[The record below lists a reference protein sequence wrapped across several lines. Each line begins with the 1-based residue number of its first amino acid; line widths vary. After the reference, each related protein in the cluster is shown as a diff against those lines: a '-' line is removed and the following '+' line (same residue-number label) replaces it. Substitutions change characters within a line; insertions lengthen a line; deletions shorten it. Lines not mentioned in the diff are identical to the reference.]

1 MYDIYG
7 STEVGM
13 VGIECSAHDGLHI
26 LPDQVLV
33 EILDPY
39 TGKTVEQGVEGEI
52 VVITFW
58 KEALPLIRYRT
69 GDMAS
74 KVEGF
79 CRCGSDLPRISR
91 IKGRARD
98 LIFIGSTK
106 IHPMAVEAAIMDVC
120 DSALNY
126 QIVLNQEGDIDTLK
140 LIIET
145 PEEIITNQTLRV
157 ILSERICN
165 LHKDLSSLITAG
177 FVMPPDV
184 EFVPK

>member
-1 MYDIYG
+1 MGDD
-7 STEVGM
+7 EVMG
-13 VGIECSAHDGLHI
+13 VGAKH
-26 LPDQVLV
+26 V
-33 EILDPY
+33 
-39 TGKTVEQGVEGEI
+39 
-52 VVITFW
+52 
-58 KEALPLIRYRT
+58 R
-69 GDMAS
+69 
-74 KVEGF
+74 
-79 CRCGSDLPRISR
+79 
-91 IKGRARD
+91 
-98 LIFIGSTK
+98 STK
-106 IHPMAVEAAIMDVC
+106 IHPMAVEAAIIDVC